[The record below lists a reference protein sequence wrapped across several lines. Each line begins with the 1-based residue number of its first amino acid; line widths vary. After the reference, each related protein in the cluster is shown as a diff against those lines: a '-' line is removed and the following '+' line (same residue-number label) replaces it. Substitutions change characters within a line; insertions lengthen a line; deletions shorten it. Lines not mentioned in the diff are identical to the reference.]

1 MDNALDQLL
10 NFGTLIFAISIVIA
24 TFFVRR
30 IVETAWP
37 ILRKQADENDPAITY
52 SSTLARWYQTVI
64 LYAIPVVAG
73 ALIGLIKIPYFFP
86 DTVQTP
92 AGRLFFGGVVGW
104 FSSAV
109 YKIVKR
115 GLAKRGVDLP
125 GASLMPSPLPPPP
138 NE

>member
-10 NFGTLIFAISIVIA
+10 TFGTMVFAVSIVIV

-37 ILRKQADENDPAITY
+37 VLRKQADENDPAITY
-52 SSTLARWYQTVI
+52 SSSAARWYQTVV

-73 ALIGLIKIPYFFP
+73 GLIGLIKIPYFFP
-86 DTVQTP
+86 ETVQT
-92 AGRLFFGGVVGW
+92 AGGRLFFGGVVGW

-109 YKIVKR
+109 YKVVKR
-115 GLAKRGVDLP
+115 MLAKRGVDLP
-125 GASLMPSPLPPPP
+125 GGSLAPSPVPPPP
-138 NE
+138 NS